1 LSGIDAQV
9 TLGYDIYKKSDH
21 DYLGFGVS
29 LGIATP
35 TIENSGGSDSSSSN
49 TANLSIPIPIPTGL
63 NPVELLSSSTDMFGY
78 KLGPA
83 LIYSKSFGSYTSF
96 YAKASYALQTMSIEN
111 DTINSGLDVNG
122 TCLSYGI
129 GMRYQLART
138 EADLGFMT
146 LEPGL
151 YMNFGV
157 NYTELRL
164 DDFIIDLTGNNFD
177 LEDSEL
183 NSSAT
188 TLYFGLGYEF

>member
-1 LSGIDAQV
+1 
-9 TLGYDIYKKSDH
+9 
-21 DYLGFGVS
+21 
-29 LGIATP
+29 
-35 TIENSGGSDSSSSN
+35 
-49 TANLSIPIPIPTGL
+49 
-63 NPVELLSSSTDMFGY
+63 
-78 KLGPA
+78 
-83 LIYSKSFGSYTSF
+83 
-96 YAKASYALQTMSIEN
+96 
-111 DTINSGLDVNG
+111 
-122 TCLSYGI
+122 
-129 GMRYQLART
+129 
-138 EADLGFMT
+138 MT